1 MPHLTVRRVLVL
13 PLALAAAGASPAIAQ
28 EATPLAGMWGAGDAL
43 LALDKEGGR
52 LQIGCLLARFAPIRP
67 DTAGRF
73 DVPAQVA
80 PISALPP
87 QSDEDEGPA
96 PVAARLSGRVAGG
109 TLDLAL
115 ERAGEAPR
123 RLRLMLGQ
131 RGKQARC
138 L

>member
-1 MPHLTVRRVLVL
+1 MPPLTARRLL
-13 PLALAAAGASPAIAQ
+13 LFPLALAAASASPAAAQ
-28 EATPLAGMWGAGDAL
+28 EAAPLVGMWGAGDVL

-52 LQIGCLLARFAPIRP
+52 LQIGCLLARFAPVRP
-67 DTAGRF
+67 DAAGRF
-73 DVPAQVA
+73 DVRAQVE

-87 QSDEDEGPA
+87 QSDEDEAPA
-96 PVAARLSGRVAGG
+96 PAAARLSGRAAGG
-109 TLDLAL
+109 TLDLVL